1 MGFRQQSRIP
11 TTWDP
16 DLWGGGVILVVVLS
30 HGAGRGYHD
39 ESGFVSVWKPI
50 DHGKNLVM
58 ERITAPRIS
67 PGTIAR
73 MVLRETG
80 SIKKQTGRDPFLL
93 FYHGRIP
100 LVSSVAGPNSLHYGH
115 EIQKCALQSLS
126 TGITKPRVE

>member
-1 MGFRQQSRIP
+1 M
-11 TTWDP
+11 
-16 DLWGGGVILVVVLS
+16 VVLS

-58 ERITAPRIS
+58 ERITAPRMRS

-80 SIKKQTGRDPFLL
+80 SIKKTNRKRPLPPFLSWKNS
-93 FYHGRIP
+93 
-100 LVSSVAGPNSLHYGH
+100 SSVFCCRA
-115 EIQKCALQSLS
+115 
-126 TGITKPRVE
+126 